1 MLLFPWLELE
11 IVRFINMARMLETI
25 PVHLHW
31 YCSSDQGKIHVN
43 KKNKTTHLV
52 CVNNLLQLALAEKW
66 LC

>member
-1 MLLFPWLELE
+1 
-11 IVRFINMARMLETI
+11 MARMLETI

-31 YCSSDQGKIHVN
+31 YCSSENVN